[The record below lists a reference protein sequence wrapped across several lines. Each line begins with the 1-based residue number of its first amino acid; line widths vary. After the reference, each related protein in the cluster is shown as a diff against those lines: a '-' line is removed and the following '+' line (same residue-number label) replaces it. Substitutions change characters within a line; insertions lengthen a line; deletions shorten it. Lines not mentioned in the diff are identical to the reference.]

1 MNSIVEKVKLIA
13 EEYANKLEY
22 KVVKVTFEK
31 EDNMKML
38 RVTIKN
44 NPRFDIDECTK
55 LFELISNRL
64 DEEDFI
70 DEEYYLEVT
79 SEGLE
84 KELETDEDIKDAI
97 GEYIYVKLYE
107 KVDSIKEVYGDLI
120 SFDGDTLIISYMDKT
135 RKKQLEVQK
144 NKICK
149 IRLAVKF

>member
-55 LFELISNRL
+55 LFELISDRL

-107 KVDSIKEVYGDLI
+107 KVDSIKEVYGNLI

>member
-55 LFELISNRL
+55 LFELISDRL

-84 KELETDEDIKDAI
+84 KELDTDEDIKDAI

-120 SFDGDTLIISYMDKT
+120 SFDGDILIISYMDKT

>member
-55 LFELISNRL
+55 LFELISDRL

>member
-55 LFELISNRL
+55 LFELISDRL

-84 KELETDEDIKDAI
+84 KELDTDEDIKDAI